1 VDHRNRASRW
11 WRIRARSR
19 TGTDCGLDPDPQ
31 ARRHP
36 GLFLQIEV
44 TFSLPRQLWW
54 LLAGIAIG
62 HVLLPDGLLEK
73 ATLILRALLPG

>member
-1 VDHRNRASRW
+1 MNHPNRAFRW

-19 TGTDCGLDPDPQ
+19 PQTSPCQNSDPQ
-31 ARRHP
+31 LRRP
-36 GLFLQIEV
+36 ELFLQIEV

-62 HVLLPDGLLEK
+62 HLLPPDGLLEK
-73 ATLILRALLPG
+73 ASLLLQALLPG

>member
-1 VDHRNRASRW
+1 M
-11 WRIRARSR
+11 
-19 TGTDCGLDPDPQ
+19 GTDSGQNPSLQ
-31 ARRHP
+31 SRRHP

-44 TFSLPRQLWW
+44 AFSLPRQLWW

-73 ATLILRALLPG
+73 ASLLLRALLPG